1 MQKGK
6 KTNKENKS
14 ILALAK
20 SSGQRWGTS
29 ERKARA
35 GLRVRLL
42 RVSSVGLTERS
53 SGLSP
58 LVWSGRMNSDIKDLL
73 VGASL
78 PVKKKQNL
86 IIRSSH
92 HKGTRTKGATGE
104 FMKRGRRCKGGK
116 RGTGAQVRGVAGT
129 AAREVQRHKCLVSL
143 RAVRLYASLFH

>member
-1 MQKGK
+1 MQLRIAIGSIWVLPCLVQPEAHYSRSLSAHSANGELCNKVKNQKQTK
-6 KTNKENKS
+6 KF
-14 ILALAK
+14 ILAFAK
-20 SSGQRWGTS
+20 SGGQRWGTS

-78 PVKKKQNL
+78 PVKKN
-86 IIRSSH
+86 
-92 HKGTRTKGATGE
+92 RT
-104 FMKRGRRCKGGK
+104 
-116 RGTGAQVRGVAGT
+116 
-129 AAREVQRHKCLVSL
+129 
-143 RAVRLYASLFH
+143 